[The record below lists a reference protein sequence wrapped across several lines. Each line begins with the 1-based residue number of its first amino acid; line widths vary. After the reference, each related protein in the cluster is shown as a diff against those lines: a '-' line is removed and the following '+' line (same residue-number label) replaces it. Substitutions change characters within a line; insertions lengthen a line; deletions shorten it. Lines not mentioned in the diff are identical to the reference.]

1 MQPPPQPEGTSAE
14 PRRPDDARDSGDS
27 LDARDVP
34 DLLEAPDSGDS
45 PELLDSM
52 APLESSA
59 RRDSRLAEPAW
70 WHGAAVGAL
79 AALAMLAALLL
90 ITVARPYLD
99 ALMSQSSGLARPPE
113 SLAGTHEKPAE
124 ATAPTVEA
132 PEAKAKADDDE
143 DRAPSTLEEQRARL
157 FARMK
162 RELSLSSEAMA
173 EVEAI
178 FAASPVLGQGNPA
191 ISRHPMSRAECQ
203 RIRSA
208 DTAFAPPP
216 GSSACGAPNMAPLY
230 DPSVGQTAESAPV
243 CIDQYEFPNI
253 PCEYPVVHV
262 RAREAALLCRAVG
275 KRICDAHEWEGA
287 CAGQLHEAR
296 ADYEWG
302 RPRKEA
308 TWHHNVQR
316 QKVWSYGAHKDHAL
330 CATGSERTPGCPGGG
345 WGACGS
351 NTYPAGAFPACKSSL
366 GVFDMH
372 GNVAEH
378 MNIPI
383 IPEQL
388 ASRGASGFTEM
399 KGSWFAFATA
409 EVHEDDCRWRAP
421 DWHGTKLMSE
431 NSHENYHLGFR
442 CCKDVGA
449 GVSDAS
455 GNDLDSTDDDDA
467 DLDDESGG

>member
-1 MQPPPQPEGTSAE
+1 MQPPPPTDGTSTE
-14 PRRPDDARDSGDS
+14 PQRLEDAPGSRNAIDL
-27 LDARDVP
+27 LDAPDV
-34 DLLEAPDSGDS
+34 
-45 PELLDSM
+45 LDSM

-59 RRDSRLAEPAW
+59 RRESHAPEATW

-90 ITVARPYLD
+90 FTVARPYFA
-99 ALMSQSSGLARPPE
+99 ALRPQVAGFARAPE
-113 SLAGTHEKPAE
+113 SLAVTNDKPTETTDPAE
-124 ATAPTVEA
+124 RAPD
-132 PEAKAKADDDE
+132 AKAKSEDDD
-143 DRAPSTLEEQRARL
+143 DRAPPSLDAQRARL
-157 FARMK
+157 FAQMK
-162 RELSLSSEAMA
+162 RELSLSSEAMTR
-173 EVEAI
+173 VFAI

-191 ISRHPMSRAECQ
+191 ISRHPMSRSECR
-203 RIRSA
+203 RIRGANA
-208 DTAFAPPP
+208 DFAPPP
-216 GSSACGAPNMAPLY
+216 GASICGAPNMAPLY
-230 DPSVGQTAESAPV
+230 DPSVGQTEKDAPV

-287 CAGQLHEAR
+287 CAGSLHEAR

-308 TWHHNVQR
+308 TWHHNIQR
-316 QKVWSYGAHKDHAL
+316 KKVWSYGARKNHTL

-345 WGACGS
+345 FSACGS
-351 NTYPAGAFPACKSSL
+351 NTYPAGAFPACKSGL

-378 MNIPI
+378 MNISI
-383 IPEQL
+383 LPEQL
-388 ASRGASGFTEM
+388 ASRGDGGFTEM

-442 CCKDVGA
+442 CCKDLGTA
-449 GVSDAS
+449 GAS
-455 GNDLDSTDDDDA
+455 GASGTSNDDLDSAEDDA
-467 DLDDESGG
+467 ANLGDEGG